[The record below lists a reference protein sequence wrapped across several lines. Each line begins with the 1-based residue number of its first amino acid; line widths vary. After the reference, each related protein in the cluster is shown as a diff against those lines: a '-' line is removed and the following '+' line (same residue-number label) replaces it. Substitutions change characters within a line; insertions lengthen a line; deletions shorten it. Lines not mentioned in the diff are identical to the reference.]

1 MESLSSDHE
10 EVRILLRTM
19 TKKIEESSAELT
31 VPNYNV
37 AIYGVMRMKVSYPEV
52 QALFEVLMKKKK
64 RDDF

>member
-1 MESLSSDHE
+1 
-10 EVRILLRTM
+10 M

-37 AIYGVMRMKVSYPEV
+37 AIYGVYRMKESYPEV
-52 QALFEVLMKKKK
+52 RALFEVLMKKKK